1 MEPSQSPVFGTDCPM
16 TEDEPEW
23 DIIDDP
29 VPDGEKSAAAELPWP
44 RFGDRLFGPD
54 KDWYHNACLNF
65 TFDSWDL
72 YTSGYLEA
80 AQLLVDATSNK
91 RGSLDTMIYPMAF
104 LYRHYLE
111 LRLKSIIVEGG
122 ELLGGRGKRP
132 SHHNLD
138 LLWKTAR
145 RIIEE
150 IYSKESKE
158 PIWAVEECIEQFCA
172 LDLQSFAFRYPVDK
186 SGNRNLKEVSL
197 LNVRQ
202 FGEVMNRIS
211 SFLESVSCGIS
222 AYLDHVP
229 EA

>member
-1 MEPSQSPVFGTDCPM
+1 M
-16 TEDEPEW
+16 TEDESDW

-29 VPDGEKSAAAELPWP
+29 VADGDKSTAAELPWP

-65 TFDSWDL
+65 TIDSWEL
-72 YTSGYLEA
+72 YTSGYLQA
-80 AQLLVDATSNK
+80 AQLLVNATSNK
-91 RGSLDTMIYPMAF
+91 RGSLDTMIYPTAF

-122 ELLGGRGKRP
+122 ELLRGQGKLP
-132 SHHNLD
+132 LHHNLD
-138 LLWKTAR
+138 SLWKSAR
-145 RIIEE
+145 QIIEE
-150 IYSKESKE
+150 VYLKDPRE
-158 PIWAVEECIEQFCA
+158 PVQAVEECMEQFCA

-186 SGNRNLKEVSL
+186 SGNRNLREVSL

-202 FGEVMNRIS
+202 FGEVMDRVS

-222 AYLDHVP
+222 AYLNHVRSARA
-229 EA
+229 EYQ